1 MYFNAQRA
9 RIPGPRTTSHG
20 WVSTYPLSQKAGRV
34 TMAGSQLIRCLK
46 KRVGSKSQ
54 VCSLQTV
61 SVKGFRPSL
70 PKAGG
75 QVTTGADVYAF
86 YC

>member
-34 TMAGSQLIRCLK
+34 IYSTSQLIGCLK
-46 KRVGSKSQ
+46 KRGI
-54 VCSLQTV
+54 
-61 SVKGFRPSL
+61 GNPNNE
-70 PKAGG
+70 P
-75 QVTTGADVYAF
+75 
-86 YC
+86 